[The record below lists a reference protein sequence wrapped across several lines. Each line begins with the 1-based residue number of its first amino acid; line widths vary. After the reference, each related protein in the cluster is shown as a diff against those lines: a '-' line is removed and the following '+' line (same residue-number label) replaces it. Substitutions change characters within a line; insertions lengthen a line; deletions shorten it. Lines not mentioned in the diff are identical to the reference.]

1 MKYYSNEY
9 WDIGQRAA
17 NEDSVLIAHVGT
29 PSGQIIMGAVADGIG
44 GLSLGHIASGYI
56 LEELST
62 CFYEE
67 IVPLIIAHKKRSMIV
82 RSIKRCLYGINSELR
97 NYSDKKNKLLGST
110 LSMILLY
117 RKKYIFVH
125 LGDSGI
131 YRCNEKSMKMIT
143 QMHTSESGG
152 VTKCIGS
159 FGYMEPDVGFGKVK
173 GKTGFLLSTDG
184 YYKGMK
190 EESDFWNPRQMISDR
205 IIEKRL
211 AEMGRVV
218 SQTQTDNAGAIYI
231 NCV

>member
-1 MKYYSNEY
+1 MEYYSNEY
-9 WDIGQRAA
+9 WDIGQRTA

-29 PSGQIIMGAVADGIG
+29 RSGQIIMGAVADGIG

-67 IVPLIIAHKKRSMIV
+67 IVPMIISHKKRSMIV
-82 RSIKRCLYGINSELR
+82 RSIKRCLYEINSELR
-97 NYSDKKNKLLGST
+97 NYADKKNILLGST

-117 RKKYIFVH
+117 GKKYIFVH

-131 YRCNEKSMKMIT
+131 YRCDEKSMEMIT
-143 QMHTSESGG
+143 HKHTSDSGG

-173 GKTGFLLSTDG
+173 RKTVFLLSTYG
-184 YYKGMK
+184 YYSGMK
-190 EESDFWNPRQMISDR
+190 EDCDFWNPKQMISDR

-211 AEMGRVV
+211 GEMGKVV
-218 SQTQTDNAGAIYI
+218 SKTQTDNAGAIYI